1 MSSSSGE
8 GLRKLVEQG
17 GVSPFIGI
25 YDLFSASIAA
35 RYFDGLF
42 ISGFGFSASF
52 YGLPDRGFTAW
63 ADIAAFT
70 HRVRGLLPSHR
81 ILVDIDDGYGDSE
94 VAAHVASVLESSG
107 ASGIVIEDQRRPRRC
122 GHLEGKKLLGK
133 DEFVEKL
140 KVVLSARSEIFVVA
154 RTDAA
159 DIEEIIDRA
168 SAYAQAGA
176 DAILVDA
183 VRDTRILKTL
193 KERVPKPLVF
203 NYIYGGKSP
212 AMSLKKL
219 KAHGVSIALY
229 STPCLFA
236 AQAAVEDTVRRM
248 KENDGLVD
256 DERVDLKGCTSLL
269 DENLSKKKSRQRH
282 ET

>member
-8 GLRKLVEQG
+8 GLRKIIAQG
-17 GVSPFIGI
+17 RVCPFIGI

-35 RYFDGLF
+35 RYFDGIF

-70 HRVRGLLPSHR
+70 HRVRGLLPDHH

-94 VAAHVASVLESSG
+94 VAAHVASVLERSG

-133 DEFVEKL
+133 EEFVEKL

-154 RTDAA
+154 RTDAV
-159 DIEEIIDRA
+159 DIEEIIDRT
-168 SAYAQAGA
+168 SAYARAGA

-193 KERVPKPLVF
+193 KERVSKPIVF
-203 NYIYGGKSP
+203 NYIAGGKSP
-212 AMSLKKL
+212 AVGLKEL
-219 KAHGVSIALY
+219 QAHGVSIALY

-236 AQAAVEDTVRRM
+236 AQAAVEDAVRRM

-256 DERVDLKGCTSLL
+256 NGRVDLKGCTSLL
-269 DENLSKKKSRQRH
+269 DENLSKKSRQRH